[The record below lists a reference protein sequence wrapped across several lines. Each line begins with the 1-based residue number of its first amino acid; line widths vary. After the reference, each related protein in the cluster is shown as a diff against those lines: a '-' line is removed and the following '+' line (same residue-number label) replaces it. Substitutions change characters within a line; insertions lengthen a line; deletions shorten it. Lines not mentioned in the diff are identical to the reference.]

1 MKSKL
6 KNFSIELNFYK
17 TPLENMVA
25 IEFLSHMTTV
35 LTHQNILWKFLGKIS
50 KFDLHGLNA
59 VLKVGEVWNSRAVKA
74 PSLMGQM

>member
-1 MKSKL
+1 MDLANQKKLILNSCKTFHMKSKL

-35 LTHQNILWKFLGKIS
+35 LTHQNIL
-50 KFDLHGLNA
+50 
-59 VLKVGEVWNSRAVKA
+59 
-74 PSLMGQM
+74 